1 MFALESQ
8 IKSRNKTFM
17 NALSNDSQLP
27 KALIERFEQL
37 EEKLAYLEMA
47 NSEMSDEIFRQQR
60 EIDTLTRAH
69 QNLRERVETLNEGI
83 DEADGALNE
92 KPPHY

>member
-1 MFALESQ
+1 MFARESQ
-8 IKSRNKTFM
+8 IKLRNKTFM
-17 NALSNDSQLP
+17 NALSKDSQLP
-27 KALIERFEQL
+27 QALIERFEQL

-83 DEADGALNE
+83 DDADGALNE